1 MIMEALGKKSV
12 SQMKAHYKAIQPKTD
27 EEKKEWADKYAS
39 SGKGQVD
46 GPAKQATGKRE
57 EGGGWNDQVKKP
69 DWNSCGND
77 GDGGAAGT
85 GGKKR
90 GQSNVSPTSS
100 SRDSSYNIRPPKQT
114 TTNINTNASNKAST
128 DDKVRKNLKDFVAKY
143 EKDMW
148 LAAASRHYDTTG
160 QRISAEMAK
169 AMIEGGRGK
178 GTGKG

>member
-1 MIMEALGKKSV
+1 MKLHVRFLVAFVLAAAVGFVLSTQALA
-12 SQMKAHYKAIQPKTD
+12 QTD
-27 EEKKEWADKYAS
+27 PLSAWN
-39 SGKGQVD
+39 D